1 MNVVQALSRI
11 VPIFTKTGKKGPA
24 KEGKVTRIVNGH
36 APSMCEVKTH
46 YTGYDIIENPLA
58 QGVNSISF
66 KAQKSQKILDGAYTA
81 YDLNNVV
88 SKITPFVSSHHLGR
102 VASAA
107 GGVLNLVVSIYG
119 FAASF
124 FSQKMA
130 KKLTFGNVKGDPSSE
145 KLATYGKGRFGARFI
160 DSTMGMTRVIGAY
173 TGLSQ
178 ISGRAIH
185 LAGSFSMSLSMAF
198 FFLIARERTK
208 WVQEVQ
214 NEVKTI
220 GIEGIKEKLTTLTEE
235 DIGHLQKLTFVETEP
250 LMEEDTEERLEKIK
264 RRQIVPKDL
273 IEKYKENIPLLY
285 SMETFML
292 ARRDHYGRFIGPK
305 NVRRILRDPDVEFN
319 SKKLSYYTQDGL
331 LLEKINKTT
340 QVYSTLWKVIQVF
353 SLLTIAVSTAANFV
367 TMGIADVVFGIINLA
382 IAVGWSVVD
391 TYFFISDMLEGQ
403 YTKDQFIAHLITQ
416 ASMILL
422 TAGALFIRPF
432 VEFGVQ
438 ATLVCVAAGG
448 IIYNIIT
455 DLKRKKHREEDP
467 GKEIEMTVFK
477 SIEPT
482 VERTSILALNGQ
494 KSKSVADD
502 KFPEGRLA

>member
-1 MNVVQALSRI
+1 
-11 VPIFTKTGKKGPA
+11 
-24 KEGKVTRIVNGH
+24 
-36 APSMCEVKTH
+36 
-46 YTGYDIIENPLA
+46 
-58 QGVNSISF
+58 
-66 KAQKSQKILDGAYTA
+66 
-81 YDLNNVV
+81 
-88 SKITPFVSSHHLGR
+88 
-102 VASAA
+102 
-107 GGVLNLVVSIYG
+107 
-119 FAASF
+119 
-124 FSQKMA
+124 
-130 KKLTFGNVKGDPSSE
+130 
-145 KLATYGKGRFGARFI
+145 
-160 DSTMGMTRVIGAY
+160 
-173 TGLSQ
+173 
-178 ISGRAIH
+178 
-185 LAGSFSMSLSMAF
+185 
-198 FFLIARERTK
+198 
-208 WVQEVQ
+208 
-214 NEVKTI
+214 
-220 GIEGIKEKLTTLTEE
+220 
-235 DIGHLQKLTFVETEP
+235 
-250 LMEEDTEERLEKIK
+250 
-264 RRQIVPKDL
+264 
-273 IEKYKENIPLLY
+273 
-285 SMETFML
+285 METFML

-467 GKEIEMTVFK
+467 GTEIEMAEVK
-477 SIEPT
+477 SIETT

>member
-1 MNVVQALSRI
+1 MSIVEAFRGVVQ
-11 VPIFTKTGKKGPA
+11 IFTKAGKNGPA
-24 KEGKVTRIVNGH
+24 EDGKLTRVVNGH
-36 APSMCEVKTH
+36 ASPINETKTH
-46 YTGYDIIENPLA
+46 YTGYDIENPLA
-58 QGVNSISF
+58 QRVNEISS

-102 VASAA
+102 VANTA
-107 GGVLNLVVSIYG
+107 GGFLNLLVSIYG

-130 KKLTFGNVKGDPSSE
+130 KKLTFGDLKGDPSSE
-145 KLATYGKGRFGARFI
+145 KLAVYGKGRFGARFI

-208 WVQEVQ
+208 WVEEVRK
-214 NEVKTI
+214 EVDEK
-220 GIEGIKEKLTTLTEE
+220 GIKGIRDKLTTLTQD
-235 DIGHLQKLTFVETEP
+235 DIHHLKNLTFVEIEP
-250 LMEEDTEERLEKIK
+250 LLEEDKGKRLQEIKERK
-264 RRQIVPKDL
+264 IVPDAL
-273 IEKYKENIPLLY
+273 ITEHEENIPLLY
-285 SMETFML
+285 SIETFML

-305 NVRRILRDPDVEFN
+305 NVRRILGDSAVENN
-319 SKKLSYYTQDGL
+319 SKGLSYYKQDGL

-353 SLLTIAVSTAANFV
+353 SLLTIAVSTTANFV

-432 VEFGVQ
+432 MELWIQVS
-438 ATLVCVAAGG
+438 LVCIASGG

-455 DLKRKKHREEDP
+455 DLKRKVHKEEDQS
-467 GKEIEMTVFK
+467 KEIEMQVL
-477 SIEPT
+477 S
-482 VERTSILALNGQ
+482 S
-494 KSKSVADD
+494 DC
-502 KFPEGRLA
+502 

>member
-1 MNVVQALSRI
+1 
-11 VPIFTKTGKKGPA
+11 
-24 KEGKVTRIVNGH
+24 
-36 APSMCEVKTH
+36 
-46 YTGYDIIENPLA
+46 
-58 QGVNSISF
+58 
-66 KAQKSQKILDGAYTA
+66 
-81 YDLNNVV
+81 
-88 SKITPFVSSHHLGR
+88 
-102 VASAA
+102 
-107 GGVLNLVVSIYG
+107 
-119 FAASF
+119 
-124 FSQKMA
+124 
-130 KKLTFGNVKGDPSSE
+130 
-145 KLATYGKGRFGARFI
+145 
-160 DSTMGMTRVIGAY
+160 
-173 TGLSQ
+173 
-178 ISGRAIH
+178 
-185 LAGSFSMSLSMAF
+185 
-198 FFLIARERTK
+198 
-208 WVQEVQ
+208 VQEVQ

-235 DIGHLQKLTFVETEP
+235 DIGHLQKLTFDESEP

-264 RRQIVPKDL
+264 RRKIVPEAL
-273 IEKYKENIPLLY
+273 IERFKENIPLLY

-305 NVRRILRDPDVEFN
+305 NVRRILEDPDVKFN
-319 SKKLSYYTQDGL
+319 SKKLSYYTEKGL

-467 GKEIEMTVFK
+467 GTEIEMAEVK
-477 SIEPT
+477 SIETT